1 MRIGAAVLRR
11 ESGRA
16 AVGARV
22 EWEESALPPLE
33 MTFTV
38 EGTGAEALGEDSHPF
53 LLSAVVPAWRRGER
67 RIAVDGAVCPRLR
80 DGLEAAQRLLARWW
94 DTPGPPARVEA
105 SRGWSPSSVRAD
117 RAALFLTGGVDS
129 LHLLWSNRRAF
140 PAGHPAAFRDAIT
153 SRRMS
158 FVENAPS
165 PRAIDLSRRQARAVA
180 AIAAAAGLDLVEVDS
195 NFRLVDPTPRLP
207 GRQDQGAL
215 LAALAHLL
223 ASRVGSASIAA
234 TFSAR
239 ALHPWGTHPLLDPLY
254 SSSGVAI
261 RHEGIAVARSEK
273 LAALAGW
280 DVARRNL
287 MVCFEGPLPD
297 GEINCG
303 RCEKC
308 LRTMTALAAL
318 GALDRFTAFGGKR
331 PTGEAIEAM
340 TFGYS
345 PQHFEF
351 SWAPIL
357 AILEERGERELARAV
372 RRKIAASRE
381 IERWHRNAGWKGT
394 VRRLDRRYLG
404 GSLVKLSRALR
415 GIPTPAP

>member
-1 MRIGAAVLRR
+1 VKIGPVAGARG
-11 ESGRA
+11 SGRA
-16 AVGARV
+16 EVAARV
-22 EWEESALPPLE
+22 EWEESDIPPLDV
-33 MTFTV
+33 TFSV
-38 EGTGAEALGEDSHPF
+38 EGTGAESLRDDPHPF
-53 LLSAVVPAWRRGER
+53 LLSAVVPAWRRGEK
-67 RIAVDGAVCPRLR
+67 RIAVGGAVCPRLR
-80 DGLEAAQRLLARWW
+80 DGLEAAQRLLSRWW
-94 DTPGPPARVEA
+94 DARRPAARVEA
-105 SRGWSPSSVRAD
+105 ARGWSAYPEKRG

-140 PAGHPAAFRDAIT
+140 PADHPAAFRDAIT

-158 FVENAPS
+158 FVEHAPS
-165 PRAIDLSRRQARAVA
+165 PRAVDIARRQSRAVT
-180 AIAAAAGLDLVEVDS
+180 AIAAAAGLDLVEIDS
-195 NFRLVDPTPRLP
+195 NFRLVDPAPRLP

-223 ASRVGSASIAA
+223 AARSGSASIAA

-261 RHEGIAVARSEK
+261 RHEGLATPRVEK
-273 LAALAGW
+273 TAALAGW

-318 GALDRFTAFGGKR
+318 GVLERFSAFGGKR
-331 PTGEAIEAM
+331 PTVDAIEAM

-351 SWAPIL
+351 SWAPLL
-357 AILEERGERELARAV
+357 AFLEERGERGLAGAV
-372 RRKIAASRE
+372 RRKIAAARG
-381 IERWHRNAGWKGT
+381 IERWHRDAGWKGA
-394 VRRLDRRYLG
+394 VRRLDRRFLR
-404 GSLVKLSRALR
+404 GSVLRVSRALR
-415 GIPTPAP
+415 GLPPAAR